1 MTAPLLIEHSH
12 MVYRVIRQGWGD
24 PLDAS
29 YSQTRSDNR
38 WNTPAF
44 SALYACCSEQVAR
57 AVTLDRFRL
66 SGVELEDLHPD
77 VYPALAEITW
87 SGVLADVASAAGV
100 IAAGFSETYPTGVHT
115 AETQAAA
122 TAWHASGVEGVVCR
136 SASLARFGFSAWTDP
151 HQPWGEVAIF
161 PQNAARAPRRRRRR
175 SDLDWLRP
183 GGARPIEPSGS
194 RGDAEGGSARTSSEA

>member
-1 MTAPLLIEHSH
+1 MTTPLLIEHSH
-12 MVYRVIRQGWGD
+12 MVYRVVRQGWSD

-29 YSQTRSDNR
+29 YSQTRTDNR

-44 SALYACCSEQVAR
+44 PALYACCSERVAR

-100 IAAGFSETYPTGVHT
+100 IAAGFPVTYPTGVPT
-115 AETQAAA
+115 AETQTAA
-122 TAWHASGVEGVVCR
+122 TAWHAGGVEGVVCR
-136 SASLARFGFSAWTDP
+136 SASLARFGFSEWKDP

-161 PQNAARAPRRRRRR
+161 PQNAARAPRRRRKRT
-175 SDLDWLRP
+175 DLDWLRP
-183 GGARPIEPSGS
+183 GGARAIDPTGSG
-194 RGDAEGGSARTSSEA
+194 GDAEGGPARTPRDA